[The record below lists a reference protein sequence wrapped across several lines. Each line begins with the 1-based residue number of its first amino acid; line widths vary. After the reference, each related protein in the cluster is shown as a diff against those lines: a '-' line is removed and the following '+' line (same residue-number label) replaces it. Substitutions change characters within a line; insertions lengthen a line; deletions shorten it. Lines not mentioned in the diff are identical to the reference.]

1 MSIKNSW
8 ILVLFVAGIA
18 SCATSSKSTPIR
30 ETTAETKAE
39 VPVDSTSTKD
49 ATQPPADG
57 EITLDGAKTTEVD
70 IGVTGTSTGPVVVDS
85 AIKTPQPKPEMT
97 QEEMEKA
104 LIEAV
109 TGGDPAPT
117 GVVNDDSGGGKDD
130 SGVVKD
136 ASGKPVTKVDKKT
149 KKKGDQKVVE
159 KPKVPGQ
166 LIIDSG
172 DAAPVAVP
180 VEP

>member
-1 MSIKNSW
+1 MGIKNSW
-8 ILVLFVAGIA
+8 VLVLFVAGIA

-39 VPVDSTSTKD
+39 VPVDSTSTED

-85 AIKTPQPKPEMT
+85 AIQNPEPKPEKSE
-97 QEEMEKA
+97 EEMQRAMIDAITGKDETATGTMEQSAVVEEPVKTADEKA
-104 LIEAV
+104 
-109 TGGDPAPT
+109 
-117 GVVNDDSGGGKDD
+117 KK
-130 SGVVKD
+130 KD
-136 ASGKPVTKVDKKT
+136 AK
-149 KKKGDQKVVE
+149 KVVE

-172 DAAPVAVP
+172 DAAPAAP
-180 VEP
+180 AEP